1 MDLRFLA
8 EVVAG
13 IRLFRI
19 LNIWMVV
26 VGTLDTWR
34 FGNLEFEIISLILH
48 VIFTFTKSI
57 FNDLLIKVELTSTI
71 ELLQTST

>member
-57 FNDLLIKVELTSTI
+57 FNGLLIKVELTSTI